1 MNVKIKRVYE
11 QPAEADG
18 MRILVDRL
26 WPRGL
31 SKQKA
36 QVDLWLKEIAPSDEL
51 RRWFA
56 HDTTRWAEFQKR
68 YRDELKHNKSS
79 MNVLKEAVAKGPA
92 TLLYGA
98 KDEQHNQAVILLKM
112 LDR

>member
-68 YRDELKHNKSS
+68 YRDELKHNTSS